1 MGTLDRVRLC
11 SHGRSLSHVPDASMR
26 PGVLDAVVGQLP
38 AALLLAIA
46 DAELEVGI
54 VLVAPAAL
62 RADARAALGRGR
74 ERAGK
79 ALAAGG
85 DRRLPADSRE
95 EGSAAEEEPVEHG
108 RDDTGPDVGAAGGE
122 RVEEPGR
129 VE

>member
-1 MGTLDRVRLC
+1 
-11 SHGRSLSHVPDASMR
+11 MR
-26 PGVLDAVVGQLP
+26 PGVLDAVLGQLSP
-38 AALLLAIA
+38 ALLLAVA

-79 ALAAGG
+79 ALASGA
-85 DRRLPADSRE
+85 DRGLPAHPPE

-108 RDDTGPDVGAAGGE
+108 RDDAGPDVGD
-122 RVEEPGR
+122 RKSV
-129 VE
+129 V